1 MQMHTPLLSAAAGC
15 VLLASCAVGPDY
27 QRPREPLPQAFKE
40 TGPWKEAVPADL
52 LARGDWWAV
61 FDDPVLNQIEA
72 DAHRASPRLHAAM
85 ARVDQARAIAGIA
98 QSYLYPT
105 ITVEAT
111 AGRFGVSG
119 NRPDQPSKLPTNRD
133 YETNAFRV
141 PLYASYE
148 IDVWGKLRRLN
159 ESALA
164 QVEATLAGYQT
175 VLLTLEADIAQTYF
189 ALRVTDEDLRILAAN
204 FDLQRRA
211 RDLVAARRQGGL
223 ASELDLA
230 RVETELA
237 STEAQTQASVRR
249 RMELEASLAV
259 LVGKLPE
266 SFSVAA
272 QPLSLKAPAVPAG
285 LPSELLERRPD
296 VAQAERLLAA
306 RNAEIGLAQAAW
318 FPSIRLTGAVGFE
331 SNELNSLLDKE
342 STILGITASLAQPIF
357 DGGRI
362 SGNIER
368 AKAAYLENLSNYR
381 QQILV
386 AFQEVDS
393 TLGGL
398 RVLSDQADAQS
409 RAMVN
414 AEKASVLATVRYRA
428 GLVIVLEVIDAQRT
442 SLQAQRQNLQILN
455 QQLTTSVALAKALG
469 GGWAEPRAPAS
480 SQQTASLRPQS

>member
-1 MQMHTPLLSAAAGC
+1 M
-15 VLLASCAVGPDY
+15 LLASCAVGPDY
-27 QRPREPLPQAFKE
+27 QRPKEPLPQAFKE
-40 TGPWKEAVPADL
+40 TGPWKDAMPGDL

-61 FDDPVLNQIEA
+61 FDDAVLNQIED
-72 DAHRASPRLHAAM
+72 DAHRDSPRLQAAM

-98 QSYLYPT
+98 QSFFYPT
-105 ITVEAT
+105 ISIEAT
-111 AGRFGVSG
+111 AARYEVSR
-119 NRPDQPSKLPTNRD
+119 NRPDQPSKVPGNVQYD
-133 YETNAFRV
+133 TNAFRV

-148 IDVWGKLRRLN
+148 IDVWGKIRRLN

-164 QVEATLAGYQT
+164 QAEATLAAYQV

-189 ALRVTDEDLRILAAN
+189 ALRIADEDLRILRAN
-204 FDLQRRA
+204 VDLRRRA

-237 STEAQTQASVRR
+237 STEAETQASARR
-249 RMELEASLAV
+249 RMELEATLAV
-259 LVGKLPE
+259 LVGKPAE
-266 SFSVAA
+266 SFSVAE
-272 QPLSLKAPAVPAG
+272 QPLTLKVPPVPAG
-285 LPSELLERRPD
+285 LPSDLLERRPD

-331 SNELNSLLDKE
+331 SRELSTLLDKE
-342 STILGITASLAQPIF
+342 STIWGMAASLAQPIF

-362 SGNIER
+362 SGNIDR
-368 AKAAYLENLSNYR
+368 AKAAYLENLASYR
-381 QQILV
+381 QQLLV

-398 RVLSDQADAQS
+398 RILSDQADAQS
-409 RAMVN
+409 RAMAS
-414 AEKASVLATVRYRA
+414 AEKASALAAARYKA

-442 SLQAQRQNLQILN
+442 SLQAQRQNLQILS
-455 QQLTTSVALAKALG
+455 QQLATSVALVKALG
-469 GGWAEPRAPAS
+469 GGWAERRASGLPEH
-480 SQQTASLRPQS
+480 TASLKP